1 MYKPTGNANV
11 RVTTGWWTGAYGGTH
26 HNCAEEAYVDEETGN
41 MVIKLNFKADDNL
54 YANIDEQ
61 HLLFTGSDYLPVGL
75 FIMEETWVGPGG
87 GMQKVSYWKNGEQS
101 TVPVPSWSGE
111 TRFSKES
118 SKSGEET
125 YAFPDDVWEI
135 LKNEPF
141 RVEIEKVSENPN
153 IRITTGWWT
162 GAYGGGEHNCLDMVQ
177 EDEDGKF
184 YIEIDLKKDGNLYDN
199 VDQQHLLFTGDG
211 YRLVEIYQMVEG
223 AAPGGKTPITIWE
236 NDGSVGAPS
245 WSGEYRFSNVDTAS
259 GEQIFA
265 MSLEDWEVI
274 KEGTFYLEY
283 EGDGSSNVRVT
294 TGWWTGAYGGT
305 DYNCNADAADGD
317 NGLKYLE
324 INIKKDGNLYEN
336 IDQQHLL
343 FTGENYIPKKIY
355 YFK

>member
-1 MYKPTGNANV
+1 
-11 RVTTGWWTGAYGGTH
+11 
-26 HNCAEEAYVDEETGN
+26 
-41 MVIKLNFKADDNL
+41 
-54 YANIDEQ
+54 
-61 HLLFTGSDYLPVGL
+61 
-75 FIMEETWVGPGG
+75 
-87 GMQKVSYWKNGEQS
+87 MQRVSYWKNGEQS
-101 TVPVPSWSGE
+101 TVPVPNWSGE
-111 TRFSKES
+111 ARFSKES

-141 RVEIEKVSENPN
+141 RVEIEKVSDNPN

-223 AAPGGKTPITIWE
+223 AAPGGKTPIIIWE
-236 NDGSVGAPS
+236 NDGSVGAPT
-245 WSGEYRFSNVDTAS
+245 WSGEYRFSNVDTVS

-265 MSLEDWEVI
+265 MSLEDWEVV
-274 KEGTFYLEY
+274 KEGTFYLAY
-283 EGDGSSNVRVT
+283 EGDESSNVRVT

-305 DYNCNADAADGD
+305 DYNCNADALDGD
-317 NGLKYLE
+317 DGLKYLE
-324 INIKKDGNLYEN
+324 INIKEDGNLYEN

-343 FTGENYIPKKIY
+343 FTGEKYIPKKI
-355 YFK
+355 